1 MTYTNQNIITTIRE
15 NKDSETTLFRKH
27 IGKTTYLAG
36 VHFSETFRETLE
48 DKFKRMIREE
58 AKNL

>member
-27 IGKTTYLAG
+27 IGKTTYLVG
-36 VHFSETFRETLE
+36 GHFGETSRESLE
-48 DKFKRMIREE
+48 DKFRRLIREE